1 MEQVSRPS
9 IDYSRKWILETSDF
23 LRKIRL
29 AARVDTVD
37 DRANENVKS
46 ESDELKKSPFQTTTL
61 KKKIRK
67 SQIFSIFRYDSDMLP
82 QIASYFQLQ

>member
-29 AARVDTVD
+29 AASVDTVD

-46 ESDELKKSPFQTTTL
+46 ESDELKKSLFRTTTL
-61 KKKIRK
+61 KKIRK
-67 SQIFSIFRYDSDMLP
+67 SKIFSIFRYDSDMLP

>member
-37 DRANENVKS
+37 HHAKGNVKS
-46 ESDELKKSPFQTTTL
+46 ESDELKKSLFTNNNSKN
-61 KKKIRK
+61 KKKSI
-67 SQIFSIFRYDSDMLP
+67 IFNIPLRL
-82 QIASYFQLQ
+82 